1 MHKELIIAYLV
12 RAEEFLAGRSLTVAL
27 LIFTSLPPPMP
38 GLPSDLAISSTQL
51 CCDACLSPPTTDSSV
66 L

>member
-1 MHKELIIAYLV
+1 MHKDLV
-12 RAEEFLAGRSLTVAL
+12 RAEGFLAGRSLTVVL

>member
-1 MHKELIIAYLV
+1 MHKDLV
-12 RAEEFLAGRSLTVAL
+12 RAEGFLAGRSLTVAL